1 VAETKYLL
9 CDAMMKNCQSAFF
22 TTAMMVSQMFGHLG
36 LSEPI
41 RVIVI
46 PAQFSVCACG
56 DSGEIGSQRS
66 QLESHY
72 L

>member
-1 VAETKYLL
+1 VHCTL
-9 CDAMMKNCQSAFF
+9 DFF

-41 RVIVI
+41 RLIVI

-56 DSGEIGSQRS
+56 DTGEIGSQRS